1 MRGRPA
7 ARDSRRLYEL
17 FRDARTAQRGRG
29 DGWKTYWHYLQC
41 CRLLR
46 EAVIISLLSLIP
58 PDRVG
63 VVRKLRYG
71 HTLKRRTDGTLTD
84 GEVQWAAVQVDVA
97 AERLKAAEHT
107 MLVAQRELAD
117 RALLATKMSEAKA
130 LSVSAARLAELA
142 QQRQHDAALA
152 EEQATLAAQRKQEAD
167 EGLEDARAKERE
179 AMEAV
184 AELRS
189 SLSSSESDASD
200 A

>member
-1 MRGRPA
+1 MPHQP
-7 ARDSRRLYEL
+7 SK
-17 FRDARTAQRGRG
+17 RGRG
-29 DGWKTYWHYLQC
+29 RGAARPTRKQAKTAAAAALP
-41 CRLLR
+41 
-46 EAVIISLLSLIP
+46 I
-58 PDRVG
+58 
-63 VVRKLRYG
+63 
-71 HTLKRRTDGTLTD
+71 TD
-84 GEVQWAAVQVDVA
+84 GEVQWATVQVDVA

-189 SLSSSESDASD
+189 SLSSSENDDSDA
-200 A
+200 